1 MQRFFDYRGKKSE
14 FLNQFIEMNNIN
26 LYLFYATQNAETAEE
41 VKNYLQKSALTVWE
55 NVDNETLN
63 QAIQAD
69 KKLKILVLIS
79 DDFLKNVQTMRF
91 ALWLGQTESRPQVLP
106 VLLYNKRQKPASTE
120 YEWQP
125 TQIYTVP
132 DTVYYRDYWYQEWIR
147 LRKKLNVCPESEKP
161 DLEADIAVAKK
172 LQPAMNTVLGKFRDN
187 QPLSYLKMQNEDYAL
202 FWQRFE
208 FDLDAKN
215 QAATQTENAT
225 AENTVTENTTTEN
238 TATENSINEN
248 SINENSINENSQFL
262 PEEVVEGLEESE
274 LETENSPSPPEEVVG
289 LLNEILAENHSAEV
303 SQVLN
308 QILEEID
315 QVETT
320 PTELANDGF
329 SIDQEIEKM
338 EKALQKV
345 EQFQTQSA
353 HTETDKMAIST
364 PQSIEIQSNLMENIN
379 LNPEQTPLLGDT
391 QPQER
396 EFALDLSALPN
407 DFDEKLVYENYQIAE
422 LTDLDTLFC
431 LAETESE
438 EGDFVHAKI
447 CYERIL
453 QIDAQNGR
461 ALIWLARL
469 QYRFLNNPKAAEIC
483 YRKAILCSDESAN
496 LYYEYALLLSELG
509 SYRRAVENL
518 HAALELEPE
527 HALSYI
533 ALAKNMAILHQNDLA
548 KMYYLQACALDES
561 LKTVELDQAYKVLRK
576 APILEIQEEPKV
588 NNEFEIKLLADT
600 EEQKTVLVTGA
611 TSGIGQAVAEIF
623 ALQGFKLIIAGR
635 REEYL
640 LRWQESLEQ
649 RFNAKIYPLHIDV
662 SDPQSVENAFL
673 SLPEE
678 FKNVDILINNAGLA
692 KGFGPIH
699 EGNLSHWN
707 QMIDTNLK
715 GILYMINKIA
725 AGMVERRKGH
735 IINVGSAAGK
745 QVYANGAVYCAT
757 KAAVDALTS
766 AMRLDLYPHNVRV
779 SAVHPGAVEDTEF
792 SLVRYEDEEKAKI
805 YDKFKP
811 LAAYDVAEMIYYIAT
826 RPAYVNVQEVLM
838 FSTQQGSTYAI
849 DKSGRD
855 DK

>member
-1 MQRFFDYRGKKSE
+1 
-14 FLNQFIEMNNIN
+14 MNNTQ
-26 LYLFYATQNAETAEE
+26 LYLFYAPQNADLAEE
-41 VKNYLQKSALTVWE
+41 VKNYLQKQAVVVWE
-55 NVDNETLN
+55 NADNETLERAA
-63 QAIQAD
+63 QVEEKI
-69 KKLKILVLIS
+69 KILVLIS
-79 DDFLKNVQTMRF
+79 DDFLKNIRCMRF
-91 ALWLGQTESRPQVLP
+91 ALWLSQTELRPRILP
-106 VLLYNKRQKPASTE
+106 VLLYNKRQKTASLE

-132 DTVYYRDYWYQEWIR
+132 DTVHYRDFWYEEWIR
-147 LRKKLNVCPESEKP
+147 LRKKLNVCVESEKIH
-161 DLEADIAVAKK
+161 LEADIAVAKK

-187 QPLSYLKMQNEDYAL
+187 QPISYLKLQNEDYAL
-202 FWQRFE
+202 FWERFRLE
-208 FDLDAKN
+208 SKEERVEIQSETLIE
-215 QAATQTENAT
+215 TQ
-225 AENTVTENTTTEN
+225 NTTESTEISSESAETN
-238 TATENSINEN
+238 SESTENSLI
-248 SINENSINENSQFL
+248 
-262 PEEVVEGLEESE
+262 
-274 LETENSPSPPEEVVG
+274 ETEKVENTLTETQSDTEMVENTPIQEPIISENVENKSNTQPDEVE
-289 LLNEILAENHSAEV
+289 NEPFN
-303 SQVLN
+303 
-308 QILEEID
+308 
-315 QVETT
+315 
-320 PTELANDGF
+320 
-329 SIDQEIEKM
+329 IDQEIEKM
-338 EKALQKV
+338 EKALKKV
-345 EQFQTQSA
+345 ELLENKQKNEITQPQA
-353 HTETDKMAIST
+353 QDETANNQKQ
-364 PQSIEIQSNLMENIN
+364 PENQPNLMENIN
-379 LNPEQTPLLGDT
+379 INPENAPLSNENAT
-391 QPQER
+391 EAESKR
-396 EFALDLSALPN
+396 EFVLDLSAIPD
-407 DFDEKLVYENYQIAE
+407 DFDEKLVYENYQIGE
-422 LTDLDTLFC
+422 LADLDTLFC

-438 EGDFVHAKI
+438 EGDFAHAKT

-453 QIDAQNGR
+453 QLDPQNGR

-469 QYRFLNNPKAAEIC
+469 QHRFLNNPKAAEIC
-483 YRKAILCSDESAN
+483 YKKAILCSDESAN

-518 HAALELEPE
+518 HSAVEIQPEFAL
-527 HALSYI
+527 AYA
-533 ALAKNMAILHQNDLA
+533 ALAKNAAALQQNDLA

-561 LKTVELDQAYKVLRK
+561 LQTEETDLQYKVLRK
-576 APILEIQEEPKV
+576 TTTAQEEPKA
-588 NNEFEIKLLADT
+588 NNEFETKLIAET
-600 EEQKTVLVTGA
+600 TEQKTVLVTGA
-611 TSGIGQAVAEIF
+611 TSGIGQSVAEIF

-649 RFNAKIYPLHIDV
+649 RFDAKIYPLHIDV

-692 KGFGPIH
+692 KGFEPIH
-699 EGNLSHWN
+699 EGKLSHWN

-715 GILYMINKIA
+715 GILYMINKVA
-725 AGMVERRKGH
+725 AGMVARRNGH

-766 AMRLDLYPHNVRV
+766 AMRLDLYQHNVRV

-855 DK
+855 DR

>member
-1 MQRFFDYRGKKSE
+1 
-14 FLNQFIEMNNIN
+14 MNNSQ
-26 LYLFYATQNAETAEE
+26 LYLFYSPQNAELAEE
-41 VKNYLQKSALTVWE
+41 VKNYLQKQAITVWE
-55 NVDNETLN
+55 NVDNETLE
-63 QAIQAD
+63 QGAKIET
-69 KKLKILVLIS
+69 KVKILVLIS
-79 DDFLKNVQTMRF
+79 DDFLKNIRCMRF
-91 ALWLGQTESRPQVLP
+91 ALWLSQTELRPQLLP
-106 VLLYNKRQKPASTE
+106 VLLYNKRQKPASEE

-132 DTVYYRDYWYQEWIR
+132 DTVHYRDFWYEEWIR
-147 LRKKLNVCPESEKP
+147 LRKKLNTCAEGEKMQ
-161 DLEADIAVAKK
+161 LEADIAVAKK
-172 LQPAMNTVLGKFRDN
+172 LQPAMNTVLSKFRDH
-187 QPLSYLKMQNEDYAL
+187 QPLSYLKLQNDDYAL
-202 FWQRFE
+202 FWERFQ
-208 FDLDAKN
+208 LYIN
-215 QAATQTENAT
+215 PQI
-225 AENTVTENTTTEN
+225 AEKQLEAIAEDEMIEKAQLAEDETVEKAQLAE
-238 TATENSINEN
+238 I
-248 SINENSINENSQFL
+248 
-262 PEEVVEGLEESE
+262 
-274 LETENSPSPPEEVVG
+274 ETEEKTQ
-289 LLNEILAENHSAEV
+289 LAEDETAGKAQLAEDETV
-303 SQVLN
+303 EKAQLAEDETVEKTQLAEIETKPQEIVIEPVEVEFSG
-308 QILEEID
+308 EEISTAAVD
-315 QVETT
+315 NE
-320 PTELANDGF
+320 PF
-329 SIDQEIEKM
+329 SIDAEIEKM
-338 EKALQKV
+338 EKALQRV
-345 EQFQTQSA
+345 EQLENKQDEAITSPPAEEETASAPLISPQTQT
-353 HTETDKMAIST
+353 H
-364 PQSIEIQSNLMENIN
+364 SIANLN
-379 LNPEQTPLLGDT
+379 LNPENT
-391 QPQER
+391 QMLSENQPNNLDER
-396 EFALDLSALPN
+396 EFVLNLSTIPA
-407 DFDEKLVYENYQIAE
+407 DFDEKLVYENYQIGE

-438 EGDFVHAKI
+438 EGDFDHAKT

-453 QIDAQNGR
+453 QLDPQNGR

-469 QYRFLNNPKAAEIC
+469 QHRFLNNPKGAEIC
-483 YRKAILCSDESAN
+483 YKKAILCSDESAN

-518 HAALELEPE
+518 HSAVEIQPEFAL
-527 HALSYI
+527 AYA
-533 ALAKNMAILHQNDLA
+533 ALAKNASALQQNDLA

-561 LKTVELDQAYKVLRK
+561 LQTAAYDEQYKVLRK
-576 APILEIQEEPKV
+576 PVDTETENIVEPKA
-588 NNEFEIKLLADT
+588 NNEFETKLIAET
-600 EEQKTVLVTGA
+600 TAQKTVLVTGA
-611 TSGIGQAVAEIF
+611 TSGIGQSVAEIF

-649 RFNAKIYPLHIDV
+649 RFDAKIYPLHIDV

-692 KGFGPIH
+692 KGFEPIH
-699 EGNLSHWN
+699 EGKLSHWN

-715 GILYMINKIA
+715 GMLYMINKVA
-725 AGMVERRKGH
+725 AGMVARRNGH

-766 AMRLDLYPHNVRV
+766 AMRLDLYQHNVRV

-838 FSTQQGSTYAI
+838 FATQQGSTYAV

-855 DK
+855 DR